1 MADAE
6 VVSKIVKDLLDGIVV
21 QSADEDDLQVP
32 PHLRGWF
39 DAIRV
44 DSVPSVEPQTVMNKP
59 ASRHLA
65 SEALLARAS
74 SVSGKAINKAT
85 ISADKFFKKAEAT
98 ADRIDEVL
106 IAVGDRLERVGEVAE
121 NLFFGYIHGVHTLST
136 IIVKRDVDSAK
147 KHFLSAAQEVFSVL
161 PEDIQGEVRQ
171 FKADYDKA
179 GAGGR
184 NAALAG
190 IAAGAVAFTAA
201 AFLAPGILMAIAPI
215 AAMALA
221 GAYMKVSDD
230 RLTNATLEESAR
242 VPLKDSI
249 VEGVRTGVTAGSAVF
264 LGGIVFPLALPAGA
278 LALVGAGLGAGL
290 GATLGYAG
298 SEIGVEA
305 ARNTLDRMEKSP
317 LLGMNFMSRM
327 IRGGLN
333 HCPVF
338 KPA

>member
-1 MADAE
+1 MADAKE
-6 VVSKIVKDLLDGIVV
+6 VSKIVGFLLDGI
-21 QSADEDDLQVP
+21 ADDLD
-32 PHLRGWF
+32 GIA
-39 DAIRV
+39 D
-44 DSVPSVEPQTVMNKP
+44 DSVVKKTTMNKP

-65 SEALLARAS
+65 SEALLAKAS
-74 SVSGKAINKAT
+74 SASGKVMNKAASST
-85 ISADKFFKKAEAT
+85 DKFFKKAEAT
-98 ADRIDEVL
+98 ADKIDEAL
-106 IAVGDRLERVGEVAE
+106 IVVGDKLERVGEVAE

-161 PEDIQGEVRQ
+161 PEDIQGDVRQ
-171 FKADYDKA
+171 FKADYGNA

-184 NAALAG
+184 NAAVAG

-201 AFLAPGILMAIAPI
+201 AFLAPGVMMAFAPV

-221 GAYMKVSDD
+221 GAYVKASED
-230 RLTNATLEESAR
+230 RLTNATLDESAR

-249 VEGVRTGVTAGSAVF
+249 IKGARTGVTAGSAVF
-264 LGGIVFPLALPAGA
+264 LGGIVFPLSLPAGA
-278 LALVGAGLGAGL
+278 LALVGAGLGAGM
-290 GATLGYAG
+290 GAALGYAG
-298 SEIGVEA
+298 SEMGVVA

-333 HCPVF
+333 HRPVF